1 MLYELDELF
10 LFAIGADLLFRTQG
24 HKKKDI
30 QFVQFV

>member
-24 HKKKDI
+24 HQKKDI
-30 QFVQFV
+30 